1 MKDTYIYI
9 MTNQRNTT
17 LYIGV
22 TSNLVRRVYE
32 HKNKQDK
39 KSFTA
44 RYNLNKI
51 VYYEHFNDPYPA
63 IEREKQLKPGNRKQK
78 VDLINGMNPEW
89 QDLYEELKEW

>member
-1 MKDTYIYI
+1 

-51 VYYEHFNDPYPA
+51 VYYEHFNDPYTA
-63 IEREKQLKPGNRKQK
+63 IEREKQLKAGSRKQK
-78 VDLINGMNPEW
+78 TDLINGMNPEW
-89 QDLYEELKEW
+89 RDLYEELKEW